1 MDEEQRGVDGVNGGT
16 GAGMARVMVAHGVLM
31 NTKVG

>member
-1 MDEEQRGVDGVNGGT
+1 MDDDQHGVIRASGGT
-16 GAGMARVMVAHGVLM
+16 GAGMGRVMVAYGVLM